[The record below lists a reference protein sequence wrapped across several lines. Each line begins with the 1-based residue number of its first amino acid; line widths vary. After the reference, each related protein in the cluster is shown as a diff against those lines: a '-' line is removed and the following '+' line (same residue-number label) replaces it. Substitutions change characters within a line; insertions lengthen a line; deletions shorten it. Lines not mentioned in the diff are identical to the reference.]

1 MCPPCFPPTIRDSA
15 PPSLHRVPAGLVPRL
30 RRYYEVL
37 RLPTARPANLRY
49 PSAGG
54 DLPCACV
61 RSTRPDAG
69 PAAWSFG
76 CGSPTPPFNDRKR
89 PDLPGSWRTLVC
101 LRPALGP
108 RQDRRTRPYGAPTRP
123 PPDTRRRLLQA
134 MTFEAQSHGLGTGCL
149 RFAGRVAPPPRQTRF
164 PLPAKLYGVGLV
176 THRVRTKGFRDA
188 PTSLSPFPGFAWR
201 KRHFIHAT
209 TPIRGRHIKETEAV
223 LQKSAIFRFSLA
235 LSPETAIIKATVS
248 GRTA

>member
-108 RQDRRTRPYGAPTRP
+108 RQDRRPRPYGAPTRP

-188 PTSLSPFPGFAWR
+188 PTCPLPRSDRISIRILPKLSSER
-201 KRHFIHAT
+201 RLVV
-209 TPIRGRHIKETEAV
+209 TPRIWQKAV
-223 LQKSAIFRFSLA
+223 SSAYPAPRFRSFLIPRYYPA
-235 LSPETAIIKATVS
+235 RLP
-248 GRTA
+248 RR